1 MATKITNSIGV
12 ESGDIGVFALP
23 YGECSTAAA
32 TAAKTVTVQGDFV
45 LEKGSMVAVKF
56 TYTNTASSPT
66 LNVTPQGGTATG
78 AKSIKRYGTTA
89 ISTSALTS
97 WTAGQVVIFIYDG
110 TYWQRTFN
118 DTNTWTANSATAAGY
133 VASGQG
139 YGDSLW
145 QTSDTG
151 APAWR
156 KTFGKYISAS
166 GIVLGTDLSNNT
178 VGTYGGGNSI
188 VAGTG
193 NIVQQNVSMNYL
205 FGENNSAIDTS
216 DEGTTEGISKY
227 NFFAGYGNKLNT
239 DTPRAMGGVAIGLNN
254 TIASSKAS
262 NPDNAVGSISHLYGS
277 IAIGTGNTAG
287 SGASAGYAIGSNNSA
302 SGGGA
307 VAIGKNNTSSSTTAV
322 SFGQGNTASNT
333 YTTSMGHSNT
343 ASNEYTTAVGQG
355 NSATSTYS
363 SAFGCSNT
371 ATGVHAIAIGS
382 TNDSTGG
389 YSVCVGYN
397 NDATNTS
404 AVAVGSS
411 NKCQYSYGAVVGYS
425 NTTNNSYGYALG
437 YSNTVAGTGAVALG
451 YSNSISS
458 GDYTSAIG
466 YSHSV
471 TGANNFV
478 GGYDHTV
485 YGSNNVVLGASH
497 LLGYSTSYEAH
508 YCTLLGRGHK
518 YNSSNATTTT
528 EGTGRPAYI
537 TVVGRFADFN
547 KARAQNAT
555 SDAVPTPS
563 NTAGSGGPYLF
574 VVGNGTSTSNYSTAM
589 VVGVSGNVAIK
600 GSLYENSGDYAECF
614 EWSDGNPEWEDRRG
628 RFVTF
633 DHDETIRFAN
643 EDDDYVLGIV
653 SANPCIVGDSQYE
666 DWKGRYKRD
675 IYGQI
680 QYEDYE
686 IPAEYNEETGEMI
699 SPATI
704 VPKPID
710 AEDYDPEKEYVPRL
724 ERSEWT
730 IIGMLGKLVL
740 DDDGTCEV
748 NGYAKPGKDGIATKG
763 TRENGYRV
771 VERIDENHIKV
782 LFK

>member
-1 MATKITNSIGV
+1 MANNLISSIQYN
-12 ESGDIGVFALP
+12 SGDIGVFTTP
-23 YGECSTAAA
+23 YGVCSTGAS
-32 TAAKTVTVQGDFV
+32 TAAKTVTVNGDFA
-45 LEKGSMVAVKF
+45 LETGARVIVQFKYGNS
-56 TYTNTASSPT
+56 ASTIT
-66 LNVTPQGGTATG
+66 LNVNSTG
-78 AKSIKRYGTTA
+78 AKDVWLDDDNQGSYIQTYIK
-89 ISTSALTS
+89 
-97 WTAGQVVIFIYDG
+97 AGWLGRAYEFIYDG
-110 TYWQRTFN
+110 TQYRLLTY
-118 DTNTWTANSATAAGY
+118 DSNTIYTAPTA
-133 VASGQG
+133 
-139 YGDSLW
+139 
-145 QTSDTG
+145 
-151 APAWR
+151 
-156 KTFGKYISAS
+156 FGKYVSAS
-166 GIVLGTDLSNNT
+166 GIVLGTNLVTSGTETTKNT
-178 VGTYGGGNSI
+178 VDTYGGGNSI
-188 VAGTG
+188 VAGNG
-193 NIVQQNVSMNYL
+193 NTVSKNISLNYL
-205 FGENNSAIDTS
+205 FGENNNATDTS
-216 DEGTTEGISKY
+216 DEGTTEGVSKY
-227 NFFAGYGNKLNT
+227 NFFAGYGNRISET
-239 DTPRAMGGVAIGLNN
+239 YPRSMGSVAIGLNN
-254 TIASSKAS
+254 IVAS
-262 NPDNAVGSISHLYGS
+262 NKTTSPDTMAKSATSYAYGS
-277 IAIGTGNTAG
+277 VALGTGNTVG
-287 SGASAGYAIGSNNSA
+287 SGSSAGYAVGGNNTVSGAGSIAMGRDNTSSA
-302 SGGGA
+302 SNTQSFGY
-307 VAIGKNNTSSSTTAV
+307 NNTSSGSYTTTI
-322 SFGQGNTASNT
+322 GASNQAT
-333 YTTSMGHSNT
+333 YER
-343 ASNEYTTAVGQG
+343 ATAVGNG
-355 NSATSTYS
+355 NTSTYTYAS
-363 SAFGCSNT
+363 TFGTSNAASGT
-371 ATGVHAIAIGS
+371 HSTAIGS
-382 TNDSTGG
+382 TNDSTGS
-389 YSVCVGYN
+389 YSTCVGYN
-397 NDATNTS
+397 NDATNSYAT
-404 AVAVGSS
+404 AVGSS

-555 SDAVPTPS
+555 SDSVPTPS

-589 VVGVSGNVAIK
+589 VVGVSGNIAIK

-643 EDDDYVLGIV
+643 ENDDYVLGIV

-666 DWKGRYKRD
+666 DWKGRYKKD

-699 SPATI
+699 APATI

-710 AEDYDPEKEYVPRL
+710 AEDYDPEKEYIPRL

-730 IIGMLGKLVL
+730 IIGMLGKLIL

-748 NGYAKPGKDGIATKG
+748 NGYARPGKDGIATKG